1 MPLRF
6 LGIGAGNRAA
16 ANRRRL
22 LATTAHTRAEAESEE
37 DMRQRHAEELR
48 GAGYDEAP
56 DPDAPPSDPPPPK
69 PGKPAKGEPKGDD
82 DMDEDA
88 SMRTG
93 DEMPADD
100 DPDPDAPPAEQD
112 PEGDDSGEPDEETE
126 AEEDEAIDREPD
138 EQMRGARRAKL
149 RRKRRAAARAAERG
163 RCARIFQDPAAA
175 RNTPLAA
182 QLAFNT
188 SLSAKRVV
196 AILRTGGGGGALGA
210 RMAGYGAPAIAI
222 GSGAGAPAGAAPK
235 AIATSWDAAMSKARN
250 W

>member
-1 MPLRF
+1 MAFRF

-48 GAGYDEAP
+48 GAGYDDEPEDGASRNPPPKPAKPKGEEEMEDESMRSGDVLPPDDAP
-56 DPDAPPSDPPPPK
+56 DPDAPPV
-69 PGKPAKGEPKGDD
+69 
-82 DMDEDA
+82 
-88 SMRTG
+88 
-93 DEMPADD
+93 
-100 DPDPDAPPAEQD
+100 EQD
-112 PEGDDSGEPDEETE
+112 PEGGDDGSEPDDDAED
-126 AEEDEAIDREPD
+126 EEDEAIDREPD
-138 EQMRGARRAKL
+138 EEMRRAKRAKL
-149 RRKRRAAARAAERG
+149 RRKRRAAARAAERS
-163 RCARIFQDPAAA
+163 RCARIFQEPAAA

-188 SLSAKRVV
+188 TLSATRVT
-196 AILRTGGGGGALGA
+196 AILRTGGNGGGLAA
-210 RMAGYGAPAIAI
+210 RMAGYGAPAAAV